1 MFCSEGIAEGICGT
15 PCPRSFNADIIGT
28 AFHIFVVNAVGGKTF
43 DLCLVARAV
52 CAGTTV
58 SVGRFFA
65 VNKTVATGASV
76 VVAAI
81 VHIDFYSFSFAISFC
96 VICTFSCTAGN
107 FRHFILPFFFGSL
120 CPETIIAEMIFIIQ
134 KNYFKST
141 SSRIA
146 NLSCDHSKTP
156 CASYL
161 PEK

>member
-120 CPETIIAEMIFIIQ
+120 CPETIIAEIIFIIQ
-134 KNYFKST
+134 KNHFKST

-146 NLSCDHSKTP
+146 NLS
-156 CASYL
+156 
-161 PEK
+161 